1 MNNQS
6 IATAPLM
13 TAADAHAT
21 EVARGERFEFG
32 SNWARFLEVLD
43 EERILSAE
51 RALQDMYDLLAPLE
65 RKTSPFTTTPKT
77 NEKAHWV
84 KPEVVVQVRFNEMT
98 NEGKLRQPIF
108 LGVRDD
114 KDPEDVRLEF

>member
-1 MNNQS
+1 MGGFTEPRKSRKHIGALLLGYNN
-6 IATAPLM
+6 
-13 TAADAHAT
+13 DD
-21 EVARGERFEFG
+21 GELVYVGHTGGGF
-32 SNWARFLEVLD
+32 S
-43 EERILSAE
+43 E

-65 RKTSPFTTTPKT
+65 RKTSPFSSTPKT